1 MLMMNFFCIAGKC
14 QKKRKFAANLVK
26 MNEKAGKH
34 VVAINTRHWIP
45 GKMEGV
51 GRFEMNIAIQ
61 LSNQHPEVDFHWIFD
76 RKPPIDIEL
85 PSNVTLHNIM
95 PKARHPLLIKW
106 WYNISIPRLLRKI
119 KADVFLSA
127 DNIASDRVV
136 CKSITVIHDI
146 FFEHSL
152 DGLPAKYIR
161 FYRKNTPKFIKNSDK
176 IVTVSEFSKN
186 DIVAKYGIAENKISI
201 VPNGFMEHFAP
212 LDQASIE
219 KTREKLTNGLPYFF
233 VIGSLHPRKNLH
245 RTIEA
250 YVQFRRESKLE
261 YPLLISGRP
270 LWKDPSFAR
279 FDVPEKISND
289 IVFTGYLSDSEVG
302 ETMGSAYALL
312 FLSLFEGFGVPVVEA
327 FASGV
332 PVVASNTSSIPEV
345 ASNAALLANPLYVSD
360 IVSAMKL
367 LTEDNTMRE
376 TLIQKGLE
384 RSKDFSWQKSASE
397 MWTII
402 KSLLNV

>member
-1 MLMMNFFCIAGKC
+1 
-14 QKKRKFAANLVK
+14 
-26 MNEKAGKH
+26 
-34 VVAINTRHWIP
+34 
-45 GKMEGV
+45 
-51 GRFEMNIAIQ
+51 
-61 LSNQHPEVDFHWIFD
+61 
-76 RKPPIDIEL
+76 
-85 PSNVTLHNIM
+85 
-95 PKARHPLLIKW
+95 
-106 WYNISIPRLLRKI
+106 
-119 KADVFLSA
+119 
-127 DNIASDRVV
+127 
-136 CKSITVIHDI
+136 
-146 FFEHSL
+146 
-152 DGLPAKYIR
+152 
-161 FYRKNTPKFIKNSDK
+161 
-176 IVTVSEFSKN
+176 
-186 DIVAKYGIAENKISI
+186 
-201 VPNGFMEHFAP
+201 
-212 LDQASIE
+212 
-219 KTREKLTNGLPYFF
+219 
-233 VIGSLHPRKNLH
+233 
-245 RTIEA
+245 
-250 YVQFRRESKLE
+250 
-261 YPLLISGRP
+261 
-270 LWKDPSFAR
+270 
-279 FDVPEKISND
+279 VPEKISND